1 MENAKKCIEK
11 ALDSLNIRWKS
22 KKNLQME
29 EQERA
34 VRVVRVD
41 YGE

>member
-1 MENAKKCIEK
+1 MENAKKCREA

-22 KKNLQME
+22 RKIIQME

-34 VRVVRVD
+34 VRVD
-41 YGE
+41 FGE

>member
-1 MENAKKCIEK
+1 MENAKKFIEK

-22 KKNLQME
+22 GNIIQME

-34 VRVVRVD
+34 VRVD
-41 YGE
+41 FGE